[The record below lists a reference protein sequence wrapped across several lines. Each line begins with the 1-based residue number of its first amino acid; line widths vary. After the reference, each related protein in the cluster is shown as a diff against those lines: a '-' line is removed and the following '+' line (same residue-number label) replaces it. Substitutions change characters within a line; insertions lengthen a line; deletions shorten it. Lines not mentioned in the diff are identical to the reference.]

1 MKTNIVPKQFES
13 HHGTISG
20 NSCHSCRFRTLVDGY
35 RSGCIQRH
43 LKLIISEFIYSPTNK
58 IQEFYS
64 VKTYFIQELLCL
76 TSEGHK

>member
-20 NSCHSCRFRTLVDGY
+20 NSRRQFGGLVDGY

-43 LKLIISEFIYSPTNK
+43 LKLIISEFIYSRTNK

-64 VKTYFIQELLCL
+64 LTAYFIQELLCL
-76 TSEGHK
+76 TGEGHK